1 MPLTKALSLGNRES
15 HSRNPVMARVYDE
28 TVHQQ
33 DVLDKQCTCCFRI
46 NEGGHF
52 DNVAERIAD
61 GIRWLLAGDID

>member
-1 MPLTKALSLGNRES
+1 MTKSCCFWQFVATVLTIFKASDN
-15 HSRNPVMARVYDE
+15 
-28 TVHQQ
+28 
-33 DVLDKQCTCCFRI
+33 TCCFRI